1 MQLNSQPH
9 KSSSLPTLHVR
20 KKPESIVLKKI
31 PHKAIKKSGWRKIF
45 LIQNKLTVTVDRWN
59 SHPFS
64 ILLYKYHYFD
74 WPITLESA
82 YHSTSIGPVL
92 FLTQNSFSSE
102 RGPGPCTYPTENGTE
117 GPFCLTST
125 TWDSSVLESYWWGS
139 VRGLRELGAQREG
152 CCCCCCCCFRWLA
165 ITGEW
170 WMKVM
175 NSKTINEGAR

>member
-20 KKPESIVLKKI
+20 KKPESIVLKKL

-45 LIQNKLTVTVDRWN
+45 LIQNMLTVTVDRWN

-74 WPITLESA
+74 WTITLESA
-82 YHSTSIGPVL
+82 YYSTSIGSVL

-125 TWDSSVLESYWWGS
+125 TWDSLVLESYWWGRKCAWFWGS
-139 VRGLRELGAQREG
+139 
-152 CCCCCCCCFRWLA
+152 
-165 ITGEW
+165 
-170 WMKVM
+170 
-175 NSKTINEGAR
+175 